1 MTMSY
6 RRVRNWQSL
15 SVSIARQFALKIVEK
30 GLEAAD
36 PYSAV
41 LEALKVRSGTLGGS
55 GKKIVIGFGKASY
68 RMAQAC
74 EDFLG
79 DQISAGAI
87 IAPKGSFADGSLIRI
102 KALEGTHP
110 IPSKLSLSSTRQVL
124 SLVRNLVEED
134 TVICLISGGGSA
146 LFALPKDGI
155 ALSDKQEMTRLLLAS
170 GASIQEINTVRK
182 HISAV
187 KGGQLAR
194 IIAPAKCLS
203 LILSDVVGDDI
214 SSIASGPTAQDNSTY
229 DDAWAVLEKYN
240 LVGTAPRCII
250 EHMKSGLAARVPEN
264 PKPGDSIFLKAEN
277 LVVANNSSALSAMA
291 KKAEKLELN
300 TLVMTSRQEGEAK
313 EGGKRIGALA
323 RQIVKEGRPIKP
335 PCAVLFGGETTVT
348 VKGKGRGGRN
358 QEVALSAA
366 ISLKGMHDVAFV
378 SIGSDGIDGDTDV
391 AGAIVDGS
399 TVENALSMGLMA
411 DKFLDENDSNT
422 FLEAGG
428 DCLVRTGPTGTNVN
442 DLAVLVI
449 LL

>member
-1 MTMSY
+1 MSY

-30 GLEAAD
+30 GLESAD

-41 LEALKVRSGTLGGS
+41 IEAMKVQSGTLGGS
-55 GKKIVIGFGKASY
+55 GKKIVVGFGKASY

-74 EDFLG
+74 EDFLR

-87 IAPKGSFADGSLIRI
+87 IVPKGSFADGSLSRIRV
-102 KALEGTHP
+102 LEGTHP
-110 IPSKLSLSSTRQVL
+110 IPSKLSLRSTRQVL
-124 SLVRNLVEED
+124 SLVRNLAKED
-134 TVICLISGGGSA
+134 VVICLISGGGSA

-155 ALSDKQEMTRLLLAS
+155 TLSDKQEMTRLLLAA
-170 GASIQEINTVRK
+170 GASIQETNTVRK

-214 SSIASGPTAQDNSTY
+214 SSIASGPTAPDSSTY

-240 LVGTAPRCII
+240 LVGAAPKSII
-250 EHMKSGLAARVPEN
+250 EHIKSGLAARVPEN
-264 PKPGDSIFLKAEN
+264 PKPGDSIFMKVEN
-277 LVVANNSSALSAMA
+277 LVVANNTGALSAMT
-291 KKAEKLELN
+291 KKAERLELN

-313 EGGKRIGALA
+313 EVGKRIGVLA
-323 RQIVKEGRPIKP
+323 RQIVKEGKPIKP

-348 VKGKGRGGRN
+348 VKGKGKGGRN

-366 ISLKGMHDVAFV
+366 ISLKGLHDVAFI
-378 SIGSDGIDGDTDV
+378 SIGSDGIDGNTDA
-391 AGAIVDGS
+391 AGAIVDGG
-399 TVENALSMGLMA
+399 TVDHAFNIGLA

-422 FLEAGG
+422 FLEAKE

-442 DLAVLVI
+442 DLAVLVV
-449 LL
+449 LQ